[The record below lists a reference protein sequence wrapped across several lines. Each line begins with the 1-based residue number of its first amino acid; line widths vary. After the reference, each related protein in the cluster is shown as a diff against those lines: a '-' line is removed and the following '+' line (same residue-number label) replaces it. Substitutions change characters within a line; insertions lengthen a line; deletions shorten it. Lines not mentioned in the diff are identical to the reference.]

1 MKSWLGLKFIKDSP
15 QDFKYKGVQDSSPTH
30 RPTHYPLIG
39 YVQPTCVIVS
49 HVFRMSQVYEPVTGW
64 CLPVGS
70 FAIPRDF
77 LFETQD
83 RFWPRSDATN
93 FRPIC
98 PISIHVTKTHLP
110 CIPSQ
115 ASFAHREVHG
125 CPKNPKIFGSV
136 FTCILNTYP
145 KYEIL
150 GLILHKENPNLLEFS
165 PGVEEKL
172 GSA

>member
-1 MKSWLGLKFIKDSP
+1 
-15 QDFKYKGVQDSSPTH
+15 
-30 RPTHYPLIG
+30 
-39 YVQPTCVIVS
+39 
-49 HVFRMSQVYEPVTGW
+49 MSQVYEPVMGW
-64 CLPVGS
+64 CLPAGS

-77 LFETQD
+77 LFETQN
-83 RFWPRSDATN
+83 R
-93 FRPIC
+93 
-98 PISIHVTKTHLP
+98 ISIHVTKTRLP